1 MSGNPSSDAGHNS
14 VELCDLLKKNMK
26 GGEGDETSKRV
37 SVKRAMH
44 QFFSLSVFLLVMGI

>member
-1 MSGNPSSDAGHNS
+1 MSGNPSSDGGHNS

-26 GGEGDETSKRV
+26 GGGGDEISKRV

-44 QFFSLSVFLLVMGI
+44 QFFLSIFLLDMGI